1 MPKMDQD
8 SRWKAIPS
16 LKEKRSI
23 FDDFCRTL
31 AEKQR
36 QSKENAARVAA
47 DGFVDLLEA
56 IAEHEVVQQAERKR
70 RKGRQ

>member
-1 MPKMDQD
+1 MPKMELDD
-8 SRWKAIPS
+8 RWKAISS

-23 FDDFCRTL
+23 FDEFCRTL

-36 QSKENAARVAA
+36 QNKENAARIAA
-47 DGFVDLLEA
+47 DGFVDLLDA

-70 RKGRQ
+70 KKGEW